1 MFCWGVCNCTTR
13 SSSSLESIQSSGK
26 RRINLSA
33 NSDDRPT
40 TARYLLYEMAQGSER
55 TGSSVILARLCCK
68 SKMSDTSQKSCLF
81 LSLSLSGRL
90 ISDSVRLFPPLFLA
104 ICMLFYTPSSFRFC
118 CVNNNGFIAF
128 SSVVPPSCVYLNKQ
142 N

>member
-1 MFCWGVCNCTTR
+1 MCFVGGCATARRGR
-13 SSSSLESIQSSGK
+13 RRLSSLPVEWETQDKSVGQQ
-26 RRINLSA
+26 RR
-33 NSDDRPT
+33 RPT

-90 ISDSVRLFPPLFLA
+90 ISDSVRLFSPYFWPSACCFTHHRHSVSAVLIIMDSLLFLLSSPPPLA
-104 ICMLFYTPSSFRFC
+104 YI
-118 CVNNNGFIAF
+118 
-128 SSVVPPSCVYLNKQ
+128 
-142 N
+142 

>member
-1 MFCWGVCNCTTR
+1 MTCVLLGGVQLHDAVVVVSR
-13 SSSSLESIQSSGK
+13 VYQSSGK

-90 ISDSVRLFPPLFLA
+90 ISDSVRLFSPYFWPSACCFTLHRHSVSAVLIIMDSLLFLLSSPPPLA
-104 ICMLFYTPSSFRFC
+104 YI
-118 CVNNNGFIAF
+118 
-128 SSVVPPSCVYLNKQ
+128 
-142 N
+142 